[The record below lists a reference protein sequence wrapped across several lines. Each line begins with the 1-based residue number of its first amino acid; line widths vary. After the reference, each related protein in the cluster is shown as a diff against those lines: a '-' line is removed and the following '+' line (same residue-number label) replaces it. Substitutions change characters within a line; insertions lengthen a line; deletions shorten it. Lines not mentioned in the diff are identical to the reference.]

1 MYGQNPYANYKETQI
16 KTASPEKLLMMLFDG
31 GIKFMKQAKDHL
43 EKKEMKEAN
52 NKLQRSQAILLE
64 LMNSLDTK
72 QGEVAE
78 NLMLLYDYML
88 NELIQ
93 ANVRKDT
100 EKIDNIMEM
109 MREMK
114 ETFQEASKQAS
125 SEKNNIKTQAGGII
139 GKA

>member
-16 KTASPEKLLMMLFDG
+16 KTANPEKLLMMLFDG
-31 GIKFMKQAKDHL
+31 GLKFLKQARDHM

-52 NKLQRSQAILLE
+52 NKLQRSQAIVVE

-88 NELIQ
+88 NEMIQ
-93 ANVRKDT
+93 ANVKKDV
-100 EKIDNIMEM
+100 EKIDGVIQM
-109 MREMK
+109 MRDMRQ
-114 ETFQEASKQAS
+114 TFNEAAQKAKTANPQ
-125 SEKNNIKTQAGGII
+125 IKTQEGGIV

>member
-16 KTASPEKLLMMLFDG
+16 KTANPEKLLMMLFDG
-31 GIKFMKQAKDHL
+31 GLKFLKQARDHM

-52 NKLQRSQAILLE
+52 NKLQRSQAIVVE

-88 NELIQ
+88 NEMIQ
-93 ANVRKDT
+93 ANVKKDV
-100 EKIDNIMEM
+100 EKIDGVIQM
-109 MREMK
+109 MRDMRQ
-114 ETFQEASKQAS
+114 TFNEASQKAKADHPQ
-125 SEKNNIKTQAGGII
+125 IKTQEGGIV